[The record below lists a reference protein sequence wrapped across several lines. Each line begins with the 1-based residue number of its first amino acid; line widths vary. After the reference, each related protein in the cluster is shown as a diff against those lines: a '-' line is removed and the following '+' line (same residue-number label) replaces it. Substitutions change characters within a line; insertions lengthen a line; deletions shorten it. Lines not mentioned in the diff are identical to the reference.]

1 MEQVNW
7 VNVVNILIKY
17 ILKEKGFE
25 HGSKKIVQLLEEEV
39 GVIELVAMGF
49 DYDMILKIKEDQQ

>member
-7 VNVVNILIKY
+7 VNVVNTLIKY
-17 ILKEKGFE
+17 ILKEKGFDQGAKTIIE
-25 HGSKKIVQLLEEEV
+25 LLEEEI

-49 DYDMILKIKEDQQ
+49 DYDMILKIKGDQQ